1 MYLTYSFD
9 KPTREKFS
17 IVSADGLSTTVNTAV
32 GKYQYTMFIE
42 RIWMQQNCRQIFVLS
57 LAESNYIS
65 DTRNCRDVSHQRFCR
80 IKRPRKTD
88 IYPHVFHS
96 DISYKNVG
104 MVSCIP
110 ILYFIYECMCN
121 CWKKSCYYYHVYY
134 FFSIYRE
141 RTTRSHEIWRLI
153 DKSCILWYACIFI
166 RIVVGL
172 ILSTLFMSHPNIIV
186 QHFIAP

>member
-1 MYLTYSFD
+1 MKWPYHEKSATPLTTNTQREQKMEVQQRNTKFVICHHTLMYLTYSFD

-88 IYPHVFHS
+88 IHPHVFHS

-104 MVSCIP
+104 MISCIP

-121 CWKKSCYYYHVYY
+121 CWKKSCYHYHGYY
-134 FFSIYRE
+134 FVFN
-141 RTTRSHEIWRLI
+141 
-153 DKSCILWYACIFI
+153 
-166 RIVVGL
+166 
-172 ILSTLFMSHPNIIV
+172 LSW
-186 QHFIAP
+186 ADD